1 MSGIFSLVSIDL
13 ESSYHEKY
21 IDAISYDRSILEPML
36 AQRQEQYKDVP
47 VTFAIE
53 ENTIVKSLI
62 CFRSRGAN
70 FFKKHVSQMQLYGKT
85 VTVTSSS
92 FLTSN
97 GFLTE
102 NYDLEA
108 QATAAEEQATASE
121 EQATAAEEQAT
132 ASEEQAVVEKNRNPL
147 SLDDDDVQNEVVEVA
162 PHPDDSF
169 DVFAVYKTDSYV
181 GPFYGFTSIGGNGC
195 DHCLINL
202 NNISYEIA
210 AKVFGSRISSVPI
223 QFDTLYEESIINA

>member
-13 ESSYHEKY
+13 ESPYHEKY

-102 NYDLEA
+102 NYDPEAQANAAEA
-108 QATAAEEQATASE
+108 QATAAEAQAN
-121 EQATAAEEQAT
+121 AAEEP
-132 ASEEQAVVEKNRNPL
+132 AVVEKKRNPL
-147 SLDDDDVQNEVVEVA
+147 SLDDDNVQNEVVEVA

-195 DHCLINL
+195 DHCLIYL

>member
-1 MSGIFSLVSIDL
+1 MSGIFSLVSIDP
-13 ESSYHEKY
+13 ESPYHEKY

-36 AQRQEQYKDVP
+36 AQRREQYKDVP

-62 CFRSRGAN
+62 CFCAREAN
-70 FFKKHVSQMQLYGKT
+70 FFKKHVSQMQLKDQT

-92 FLTSN
+92 FLTSD

-102 NYDLEA
+102 NYDPEA
-108 QATAAEEQATASE
+108 S
-121 EQATAAEEQAT
+121 
-132 ASEEQAVVEKNRNPL
+132 VVEKKNNPL

-162 PHPDDSF
+162 PHPHESF
-169 DVFAVYKTDSYV
+169 NVFAIYKTDSYV

-195 DHCLINL
+195 DHCLIHL